1 MSKNTLVD
9 QVESRSESIEND
21 LNARG
26 ILTDLEDRFTTKYR
40 LEFGDDYSVFKYRVL
55 IQQRG
60 YVGAILPIIGTND
73 PVVLQWEGD
82 DDFYEPIK
90 GSQCTI
96 NIMVTDSVT
105 YDDFYSQPE
114 RTYKVLLQWYG
125 HNGEGGG
132 PSIWN
137 TFWSGWLVYDSYKEF
152 ITTTPYPITI
162 TAIDGLGALDKYN
175 LNPVTYRPQ
184 FGASNQY
191 PSQIKLIADIL
202 REINLD
208 LEIIATHEWLKY
220 QSQFY
225 IYNTSA
231 FDSFLSNGKEMNA
244 KEILTA
250 ILQSTN
256 SRIFESDNRW
266 CVIPNSCYDPTQW
279 SDNISSYAAFLG
291 YQPPDIRNLKTTH
304 LITQNTEV
312 VEFERFNKYGGY
324 LGVFSNDAHI
334 AMPADVQNIGNDLIV
349 EYLPPYKEVSINYNV
364 ESYNKR
370 KYQLSPNQFFS
381 YGNTGYTIAVNGGIQ
396 EGYIGQYEYTLED
409 SKYSYRALQAVTN
422 PTFYI
427 EMIRTQLPQT
437 AENGLSKRKHNL
449 TIQYLYDAD
458 PVFHT
463 NVTFE
468 FRYSIKYTAPS
479 GIKYYDSDTET
490 WETTIRYITGTSDH
504 LNYNNLWET
513 AEIDFELPSVNY
525 DNLEVIIY
533 RPKVPYTAGYY
544 GIYIGQISI
553 QGIDLSEQKILNYK
567 SVQADNSDVYDQ
579 DRKDVENIS
588 GYNSLAQGEVSNGFV
603 ARRPRDNYAT
613 WTPTNRAQV
622 INREIMNDFRSSMHR
637 YEGTFKNNHYKPLS
651 MLNRLWINFGASVM
665 QLPDSCM
672 IDTIEANLKR
682 NAYKINMHLPNIDSD
697 QLAVETNQFK
707 K

>member
-1 MSKNTLVD
+1 L
-9 QVESRSESIEND
+9 
-21 LNARG
+21 
-26 ILTDLEDRFTTKYR
+26 
-40 LEFGDDYSVFKYRVL
+40 
-55 IQQRG
+55 
-60 YVGAILPIIGTND
+60 
-73 PVVLQWEGD
+73 
-82 DDFYEPIK
+82 
-90 GSQCTI
+90 
-96 NIMVTDSVT
+96 
-105 YDDFYSQPE
+105 
-114 RTYKVLLQWYG
+114 
-125 HNGEGGG
+125 
-132 PSIWN
+132 
-137 TFWSGWLVYDSYKEF
+137 
-152 ITTTPYPITI
+152 
-162 TAIDGLGALDKYN
+162 
-175 LNPVTYRPQ
+175 
-184 FGASNQY
+184 
-191 PSQIKLIADIL
+191 
-202 REINLD
+202 
-208 LEIIATHEWLKY
+208 
-220 QSQFY
+220 
-225 IYNTSA
+225 
-231 FDSFLSNGKEMNA
+231 
-244 KEILTA
+244 
-250 ILQSTN
+250 
-256 SRIFESDNRW
+256 
-266 CVIPNSCYDPTQW
+266 
-279 SDNISSYAAFLG
+279 
-291 YQPPDIRNLKTTH
+291 
-304 LITQNTEV
+304 
-312 VEFERFNKYGGY
+312 
-324 LGVFSNDAHI
+324 
-334 AMPADVQNIGNDLIV
+334 
-349 EYLPPYKEVSINYNV
+349 
-364 ESYNKR
+364 
-370 KYQLSPNQFFS
+370 
-381 YGNTGYTIAVNGGIQ
+381 
-396 EGYIGQYEYTLED
+396 
-409 SKYSYRALQAVTN
+409 YRALQAVTN

-458 PVFHT
+458 PAFHT

-490 WETTIRYITGTSDH
+490 WETTIRYITETSDH

-567 SVQADNSDVYDQ
+567 SVQADNSDVYEK

-613 WTPTNRAQV
+613 WVRTNRAQV

-665 QLPDSCM
+665 QLSDSCM